1 MANLMKQTEERH
13 SESRMRAI
21 RTSGSMRGSLPGGH
35 WPSRLSSRL
44 GLPTLLI
51 DVLDGACGWREVGRA
66 LDDLIK
72 RLVDF
77 VLEAEAAAHFLRV
90 EFRAREV
97 VHDLPVAVA

>member
-21 RTSGSMRGSLPGGH
+21 RTSGSMRESPSGGQ

-51 DVLDGACGWREVGRA
+51 P
-66 LDDLIK
+66 
-72 RLVDF
+72 LVHIHQF
-77 VLEAEAAAHFLRV
+77 YHGEYPAAHKMMPWVDDKTHESCRSQTS
-90 EFRAREV
+90 
-97 VHDLPVAVA
+97 